1 MDKKSQEFCG
11 ALNESEAR
19 GGQAGWELDA
29 VMRMAVV
36 LVLGERL

>member
-19 GGQAGWELDA
+19 DGQAGWERDA
-29 VMRMAVV
+29 VIRMVVV